1 MVAVLMAGMGV
12 TAGGCADIGSTPE
25 VHLTVISNER
35 GARED
40 AMETF
45 PGMCLPE
52 ATLETVC

>member
-1 MVAVLMAGMGV
+1 MVGMEV

-25 VHLTVISNER
+25 VHVTVISNER
-35 GARED
+35 GAREI

-52 ATLETVC
+52 ATPETDH